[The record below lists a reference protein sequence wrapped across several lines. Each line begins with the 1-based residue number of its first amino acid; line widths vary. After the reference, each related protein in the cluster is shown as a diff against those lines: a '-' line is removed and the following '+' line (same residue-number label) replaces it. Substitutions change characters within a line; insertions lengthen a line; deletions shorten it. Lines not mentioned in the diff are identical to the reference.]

1 MSGHSKWST
10 IKRAKGAADAKK
22 GALFGKLS
30 KNISIAAREGAD
42 PSMNFKLRLAIEKAR
57 EHSMP
62 KENIENAIKKSSG
75 SEGAALQSLV
85 YEGYGPA
92 ATAFIVETAS
102 DNPNR
107 TFQKV
112 RTVFTKNGG
121 NIGQQGSVAWMFQT
135 KGQIL
140 AERTSDDMSEIE
152 LAAIDAGA
160 EDVRESEE
168 GLEVY
173 TTPENIEAVKEAME
187 KIGAKVVQAEVIK
200 ESSQGVDLTE
210 EQKVEVQKLFDALS
224 DDEDVVAVH
233 TSANL

>member
-10 IKRAKGAADAKK
+10 IKRTKGAADVKK
-22 GALFGKLS
+22 GALFAKLS

-42 PSMNFKLRLAIEKAR
+42 PGMNFKLRLAIEKAR

-62 KENIENAIKKSSG
+62 KDNIENAIKKSAG
-75 SEGAALQSLV
+75 ADAAALQSLV

-140 AERTSDDMSEIE
+140 AERTAEDMSEIE

-173 TTPENIEAVKEAME
+173 TTPEKIEEVKAEME
-187 KIGAKVVQAEVIK
+187 KAGAKVVQAEVIK

-210 EQKVEVQKLFDALS
+210 EQKIEVQKLFDALN

>member
-140 AERTSDDMSEIE
+140 AERTSEDMSEIE

-173 TTPENIEAVKEAME
+173 TTPENIEAVKEVME
-187 KIGAKVVQAEVIK
+187 KAGAKVVQAEVIK

-210 EQKVEVQKLFDALS
+210 EQKIAVQKLFDALN

>member
-85 YEGYGPA
+85 SEGYGPA

-140 AERTSDDMSEIE
+140 AERTSEDMSEIE

-173 TTPENIEAVKEAME
+173 TTPENIEAVKEVME
-187 KIGAKVVQAEVIK
+187 KAGAKVVQAEVIK

-210 EQKVEVQKLFDALS
+210 EQKIAVQKLFDALN

>member
-140 AERTSDDMSEIE
+140 AERTSEDMSEIE

-187 KIGAKVVQAEVIK
+187 KTGAKVVQAEVIK